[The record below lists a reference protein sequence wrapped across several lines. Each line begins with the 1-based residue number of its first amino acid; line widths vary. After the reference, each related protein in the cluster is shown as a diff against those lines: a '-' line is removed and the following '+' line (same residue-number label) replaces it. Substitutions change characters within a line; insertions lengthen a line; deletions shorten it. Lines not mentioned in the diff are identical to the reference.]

1 MGIGA
6 KMQRNRV
13 EAVVKYIQELL
24 SDMVT
29 DEENLLKE
37 LMKNIEIY
45 KVELLSVAQI
55 LGFPPYEVSTGLLIC
70 SVETENFIVNL
81 C

>member
-6 KMQRNRV
+6 KMQRDRV

-45 KVELLSVAQI
+45 EVELLSVAQI
-55 LGFPPYEVSTGLLIC
+55 LGFSPYEVSTDLVIC
-70 SVETENFIVNL
+70 SAETENFIINL
-81 C
+81 R